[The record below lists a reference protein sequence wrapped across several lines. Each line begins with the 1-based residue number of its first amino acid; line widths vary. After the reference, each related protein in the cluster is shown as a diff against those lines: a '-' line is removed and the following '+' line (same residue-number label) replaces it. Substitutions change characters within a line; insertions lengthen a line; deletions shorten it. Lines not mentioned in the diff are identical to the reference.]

1 VRYRTDTATD
11 PDHARLMQ
19 LKLPARPPLWL
30 IAVSFCSLAVWGTIA
45 ILRSIPASYAN
56 IPAEGAVS
64 RQAALSNAG
73 ADAQPNDTQSHL
85 AIAPPTSKRATCS
98 ECGVVASI
106 REIERPGVGHQDTI
120 DAKFAPHVSGG
131 AIIARA
137 ITGKS
142 YEITVRFRDG
152 STTVFN
158 ETGTRTWRIGSRVIL
173 IGPSIAAN

>member
-1 VRYRTDTATD
+1 
-11 PDHARLMQ
+11 MQ

-30 IAVSFCSLAVWGTIA
+30 IAVSFCSLAAWGSAA
-45 ILRSIPASYAN
+45 ILRSVPESYAN
-56 IPAEGAVS
+56 IPPEGTVS
-64 RQAALSNAG
+64 EHVALSNAG
-73 ADAQPNDTQSHL
+73 ADARPNDAQSLL
-85 AIAPPTSKRATCS
+85 AVTPPTSKRITCS

-106 REIERPGVGHQDTI
+106 REIARPGAVGHQDTI

-131 AIIARA
+131 AI
-137 ITGKS
+137 KS